1 MTTIESCET
10 NRVGVTLMPSIRI
23 VASCYWKPMTALSQA
38 LASFLSFS
46 YTGPVE
52 SFNQEPRQTAR
63 EATASHP
70 GQVTREIS
78 VGTRQKHSLSLS
90 LLWERSLKRRRHW
103 DLVCHQC
110 KKVIKRDGA
119 KRYRT
124 KVKLEWF
131 ITTVHECLKSNFHEK
146 CFRLNSS
153 NWNRSG
159 RFRASF
165 RSLLD

>member
-1 MTTIESCET
+1 
-10 NRVGVTLMPSIRI
+10 
-23 VASCYWKPMTALSQA
+23 MTALSQA

-90 LLWERSLKRRRHW
+90 LLWERSLEKTSTLRPLYVTNVKRS
-103 DLVCHQC
+103 LSATELNG
-110 KKVIKRDGA
+110 IGL
-119 KRYRT
+119 
-124 KVKLEWF
+124 KL
-131 ITTVHECLKSNFHEK
+131 
-146 CFRLNSS
+146 
-153 NWNRSG
+153 NWNG
-159 RFRASF
+159 
-165 RSLLD
+165 LLQPFMNVLNQISTGNVLD